1 MGSNQHIDLQ
11 AAVVWQAQDRA
22 REAVIRDPLAPL
34 APLTGGTRVTPETL
48 AAEEALAQVPLEK
61 RSAVIS
67 GAIDRSN
74 ASGSSG

>member
-34 APLTGGTRVTPETL
+34 IGGTRVTPETL
-48 AAEEALAQVPLEK
+48 AAEEALAQVPLDQ

-67 GAIDRSN
+67 GPIDRSRS
-74 ASGSSG
+74 SGSSG